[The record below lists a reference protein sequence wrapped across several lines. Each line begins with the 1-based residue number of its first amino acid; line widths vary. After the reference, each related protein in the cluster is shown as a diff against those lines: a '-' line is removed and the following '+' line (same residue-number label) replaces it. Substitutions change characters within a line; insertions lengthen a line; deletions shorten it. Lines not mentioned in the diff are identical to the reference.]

1 MPITIDDIRTARA
14 LLRGI
19 IIDTP
24 LLPDE
29 RLSQELN
36 ASVWLKA
43 ECTQRSGSFKIRG
56 AYTMIRRL
64 PLEARKRGVIAPS
77 AGKTTH
83 RASRWRHA

>member
-1 MPITIDDIRTARA
+1 MTNVRYATMPITIDDIRTARA

-56 AYTMIRRL
+56 AYTI
-64 PLEARKRGVIAPS
+64 P
-77 AGKTTH
+77 
-83 RASRWRHA
+83 